1 MSHKHKPSQKQ
12 LITGIVHE
20 AIAGPD
26 GTLIVKA
33 VAQTNMPAL
42 FYQQEF
48 SVTKASDKARCRGWD
63 SFSPDRYGRAYKQSA
78 RSYSDMKYK
87 GTSFELK
94 NKPNEYSKEKLK
106 AIDYCFTND
115 KWLNKSKPY
124 TMGYKN
130 LNRGFFP
137 DSFTI

>member
-1 MSHKHKPSQKQ
+1 MLHKHKPSQKQ

-26 GTLIVKA
+26 GTLIVEA

-48 SVTKASDKARCRGWD
+48 SVTSDDAPNCGRHTKARWD
-63 SFSPDRYGRAYKQSA
+63 SFLLSPPIYNIG
-78 RSYSDMKYK
+78 DMKYK

-124 TMGYKN
+124 TMGNKN
-130 LNRGFFP
+130 LNP